1 MSEKNK
7 TITKVI
13 NMLSERN
20 RNSKL
25 NIFLQFISYYKLKT
39 DFIYDNRTH

>member
-25 NIFLQFISYYKLKT
+25 NIFLQFISYDKLKI